1 MRSIVKYSC
10 AELNAEIDCVLVN
23 GEPWFKG
30 VQVAK
35 ILGFE
40 SRQSRSQ
47 AFQTH
52 VDDEDKQCYKDL
64 TSKLHVNKNI
74 DMDGSVS
81 NGLVDKNGNL
91 DGSVSK
97 TIFVNESGLY
107 ALIFGSSKPEAKVFK
122 RWVTSEVL
130 PSIRKNGSYTAPLVG
145 KQVKLLNEKDLH
157 YKVVDCIRNR
167 FPHMRIVAGLGELQD
182 TVPKRSDAYK
192 KGYIGGQ
199 PDLMVLNRTKDF
211 DGFAIELKNPNGN
224 WKLSDKQEDYLEN
237 LALIKFKT
245 LVSDDYDEIV
255 VELTKYYEQIKYPC
269 PHCPKV
275 FNSPKTIRGHL
286 KTMHES
292 HLKV

>member
-1 MRSIVKYSC
+1 MNQIVKYTC
-10 AELNAEIDCVLVN
+10 AELNAEIECVLVK
-23 GEPWFKG
+23 GDPWFKFL
-30 VQVAK
+30 QVAK
-35 ILGFE
+35 VLGFDSKDVRSKAL
-40 SRQSRSQ
+40 SR
-47 AFQTH
+47 H
-52 VDDEDKQCYKDL
+52 VHDDDKTTLKD
-64 TSKLHVNKNI
+64 
-74 DMDGSVS
+74 MVS

-91 DGSVSK
+91 DGSVSNVNY
-97 TIFVNESGLY
+97 VNESGLY

-130 PSIRKNGSYTAPLVG
+130 PSIRKNGSYMTPLVG

-211 DGFAIELKNPNGN
+211 DGFAIELKNPNGK

-237 LALIKFKT
+237 LAMIKFKT

-255 VELTKYYEQIKYPC
+255 VELTRYYEQIKYPC
-269 PHCPKV
+269 PHCSKV